1 MPVPCLCLKSCFF
14 NALHQTLTHC
24 TGWKRKPTGP
34 RLFMISTLTLVNWLA
49 FVEAHPHDFTIQYPA
64 RREYF
69 IQNFRCEPAPR
80 TSEWLSDL
88 DQLLLY
94 LHIPFCEAKC
104 YYCNFAVDVN
114 RSEDFHRKYVD
125 ALLRELDSHADWLPN
140 CEIAGVDIGGGTP
153 TILATAQLRRIAR
166 AVKPLL
172 KKKCPPVP
180 IQHRDNPANRCG
192 RTRETSSP
200 I

>member
-1 MPVPCLCLKSCFF
+1 
-14 NALHQTLTHC
+14 
-24 TGWKRKPTGP
+24 
-34 RLFMISTLTLVNWLA
+34 MISTLTLVNWLA

-125 ALLRELDSHADWLPN
+125 ALLRELDFHADWLPN

-153 TILATAQLRRIAR
+153 TMLATSELRRIAR

-172 KKKCPPVP
+172 KKVP
-180 IQHRDNPANRCG
+180 ARSRSASRQPRESLRKNKRNFKSYMMKAWTGSALGYKALMPLLLHPLTVCDKSHRP
-192 RTRETSSP
+192 T
-200 I
+200 